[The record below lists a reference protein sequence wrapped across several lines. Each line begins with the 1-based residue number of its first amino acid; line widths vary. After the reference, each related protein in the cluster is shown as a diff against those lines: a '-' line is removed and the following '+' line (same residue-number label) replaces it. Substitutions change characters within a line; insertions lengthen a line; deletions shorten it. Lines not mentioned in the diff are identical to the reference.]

1 MSHHGA
7 LLAALLLVTAGC
19 GATQTPVR
27 VGDMAPDARVLDLA
41 TGDTVSLIDRY
52 QGGVTLVNIWATW
65 CEPCKEEIP
74 ALDSL
79 YRALAPQG
87 FRIAAVSIDTRS
99 SSEVR
104 DWIAPFGVG
113 FDLLQ
118 DPSGEIQQIFRTTG
132 VPESF
137 LIDNRGRIMRIVYGA
152 APWTSVANRRIIE
165 ELLAATPKTN
175 E

>member
-1 MSHHGA
+1 MTLRI
-7 LLAALLLVTAGC
+7 LLAVLLL
-19 GATQTPVR
+19 GAASCDAAQNPVR
-27 VGDMAPDARVLDLA
+27 VGDLAPDARVLNLA
-41 TGDTVSLIDRY
+41 TGDTISLTDRY
-52 QGGVTLVNIWATW
+52 GGSVTLVNIWATW
-65 CEPCKEEIP
+65 CGPCKEEIP

-87 FRIAAVSIDTRS
+87 LRIAAVSIDTRK

-113 FDLLQ
+113 FDILQ
-118 DPSGEIQQIFRTTG
+118 DPSGEIQRIYRTTG

-137 LIDNRGRIMRIVYGA
+137 LIDKRGRIMRIVYAA
-152 APWTSVANRRIIE
+152 APWASVANRRIIE
-165 ELLAATPKTN
+165 ELLAATPEKR

>member
-1 MSHHGA
+1 MTLRRA
-7 LLAALLLVTAGC
+7 ILAVVLLGTAGC
-19 GATQTPVR
+19 DAAQNPVR
-27 VGDMAPDARVLDLA
+27 VGDLAPDVRVLDLA
-41 TGDTVSLIDRY
+41 TGDTVSLTDRY
-52 QGGVTLVNIWATW
+52 RGGVTLVNIWATW
-65 CEPCKEEIP
+65 CAPCKEEIP

-87 FRIAAVSIDTRS
+87 LRIAAVSIDTRS

-113 FDLLQ
+113 FEILQ
-118 DPSGEIQQIFRTTG
+118 DPSGEIERIYRTTG

-137 LIDNRGRIMRIVYGA
+137 LIDRRGRIMRIVYGA
-152 APWTSVANRRIIE
+152 APWASVANRRIIE
-165 ELLAATPKTN
+165 ELLAVTPETS

>member
-1 MSHHGA
+1 VASLLVLG
-7 LLAALLLVTAGC
+7 LLACNAA
-19 GATQTPVR
+19 QSPVR

-41 TGDTVSLIDRY
+41 TGDTISLTDRY
-52 QGGVTLVNIWATW
+52 RGSVTLVNIWATW

-87 FRIAAVSIDTRS
+87 FRIAAVSIDTRKS
-99 SSEVR
+99 NEVR
-104 DWIAPFGVG
+104 DWIAPFDVD
-113 FDLLQ
+113 FDVLQ
-118 DPSGEIQQIFRTTG
+118 DPSGEIQRIYRTTG

-137 LIDNRGRIMRIVYGA
+137 LIDKRGRIMRIVYAA
-152 APWTSVANRRIIE
+152 APWASVANQRIIA
-165 ELLAATPKTN
+165 ELLARNPETD